1 MSGDRLATSRQSP
14 RELAWTIT
22 DEHSCFI
29 SGSSVYRLLK
39 QYDLITSPAY
49 ILMQAGDSFQN
60 PTRRVNELW
69 QTDFTYFRVLGWGW
83 YYLSTVLDDYSRY
96 IIAWKLTTS
105 MATGDV
111 KQTLDAAIETTGVNE
126 ITVKHRPRLLS
137 DNGPCYISSELKDYL
152 GKHQLQH
159 TRGAPYHPMTQ
170 GKIERYHRSM
180 KNVVKLEHYY
190 YPWELEQA
198 IRQFVQYYN
207 HERYHESLDNITP
220 ADMYFGRYQE
230 IIDRR
235 AVIKHETLQLRRKDN
250 LSLSMNQ

>member
-1 MSGDRLATSRQSP
+1 
-14 RELAWTIT
+14 
-22 DEHSCFI
+22 
-29 SGSSVYRLLK
+29 
-39 QYDLITSPAY
+39 
-49 ILMQAGDSFQN
+49 
-60 PTRRVNELW
+60 
-69 QTDFTYFRVLGWGW
+69 
-83 YYLSTVLDDYSRY
+83 
-96 IIAWKLTTS
+96 

-250 LSLSMNQ
+250 LSLCMNQ